1 MADFDAS
8 ALPLSRLPAGRHGLP
23 RKFIEQ
29 HQRERIITALVD
41 TVARSGY
48 NHTPVADITKA
59 AEVSR
64 RTFYEHFSDKE
75 QCFLAAYDLID
86 DHLLRSAN
94 AAADVFDEWPQK
106 VRAALATLLH
116 FLSGE
121 PELARVYAF
130 EPTGAG
136 GRIAARHQRS
146 MRELTKIVNQG
157 RPERAGKHPLPEVT
171 EETLMAGIFSLI
183 VREIAAG
190 RAEQLDSLLP
200 DVVELTFVS
209 YLGAEEAARLARS
222 GPSGAAGSSPAASS
236 PN

>member
-1 MADFDAS
+1 MTDSDAS

-41 TVARSGY
+41 TVARRGY
-48 NHTPVADITKA
+48 NQTPVADVTKA

-86 DHLLRSAN
+86 DHLLRSVS
-94 AAADVFDEWPQK
+94 AAAEVFEEWPQK

-121 PELARVYAF
+121 PELARFYAF

-146 MRELTKIVNQG
+146 RRELMAVLKLG
-157 RPERAGKHPLPEVT
+157 RPERPGKHPLPEVT

-183 VREIAAG
+183 VREIIAG
-190 RAEQLDSLLP
+190 RTEQLDSLLP
-200 DVVELTFVS
+200 DLVELALVP
-209 YLGAEEAARLARS
+209 YLGPEEATLLARS
-222 GPSGAAGSSPAASS
+222 SPPGAAGSSAAAPS
-236 PN
+236 PK